1 MSMKVIVRDL
11 DAMRTEETSG
21 GVPKKLIRDDDP
33 EFLLPQ
39 PTTAIEE
46 RVPPSIIG
54 EESIIILDRNA
65 QLGPSA
71 SEKDSGH
78 SSQPSPQSALMTL
91 KSMEFDENGELL
103 ANRPPAVDCSCGY
116 PQECGHMIQCDR
128 CGNWQHA
135 PCQGY
140 AAPPSDTEVLS
151 GYACLKCRFGKVS
164 GRLDW
169 DTIKSL
175 CIYRRALVFYVE
187 NAGLTNISDEDLCNS
202 LGLEEADYVR
212 AKDFLKSRKLLV
224 MCKGKGRTKKMRLKR
239 INDAWDVAED
249 PVFDDKM
256 YITMWGLFGLVGAF
270 VPYLS
275 RDGDRTQGQASTASM
290 RGSYLSLGSETVAA
304 DDSMTQ
310 ATLAIEHS
318 SSPPKPKRARHVLVE
333 DSQEMP
339 NDVNALKSRKI
350 SIAETVVRP

>member
-116 PQECGHMIQCDR
+116 PQECGHMIQLWQLAARSVPRICCSSFRDR
-128 CGNWQHA
+128 SVIW
-135 PCQGY
+135 
-140 AAPPSDTEVLS
+140 VRLS
-151 GYACLKCRFGKVS
+151 QVS
-164 GRLDW
+164 LW
-169 DTIKSL
+169 KS
-175 CIYRRALVFYVE
+175 
-187 NAGLTNISDEDLCNS
+187 
-202 LGLEEADYVR
+202 
-212 AKDFLKSRKLLV
+212 
-224 MCKGKGRTKKMRLKR
+224 KR
-239 INDAWDVAED
+239 
-249 PVFDDKM
+249 
-256 YITMWGLFGLVGAF
+256 
-270 VPYLS
+270 
-275 RDGDRTQGQASTASM
+275 
-290 RGSYLSLGSETVAA
+290 
-304 DDSMTQ
+304 
-310 ATLAIEHS
+310 
-318 SSPPKPKRARHVLVE
+318 SP
-333 DSQEMP
+333 
-339 NDVNALKSRKI
+339 
-350 SIAETVVRP
+350 